1 MQDHLR
7 QKIRQSVAFWLAAVP
22 ILLADQVSKAWV
34 LSRIPLQP
42 RGGGLDLS
50 PDYAVIPVPHLLAF
64 IHTRN
69 EGAAFSAFQAYPIVL
84 AGVAAVL
91 SVGVLVW
98 ALWYLPAP
106 ERLSRV
112 ALGLIFGGAMGNLVD
127 RVFHDWQVVDFILV
141 LVQWRGRM
149 WPTFNLADSAICVG
163 IGLFMIAAFRVGRGR
178 VKAAPDPAGKKA

>member
-1 MQDHLR
+1 MQDRLR

-34 LSRIPLQP
+34 LSRIPMQP
-42 RGGGLDLS
+42 REGGLDLS

-69 EGAAFSAFQAYPIVL
+69 EGAAFSVFQAYPILL

-112 ALGLIFGGAMGNLVD
+112 ALGLIFGGAAGNLVD
-127 RVFHDWQVVDFILV
+127 RVLHDWQVVDFILV
-141 LVQWRGRM
+141 LVRWRGRM

-163 IGLFMIAAFRVGRGR
+163 IGLFMIAAFRAGRGQTAAEEAP
-178 VKAAPDPAGKKA
+178 VKKRN